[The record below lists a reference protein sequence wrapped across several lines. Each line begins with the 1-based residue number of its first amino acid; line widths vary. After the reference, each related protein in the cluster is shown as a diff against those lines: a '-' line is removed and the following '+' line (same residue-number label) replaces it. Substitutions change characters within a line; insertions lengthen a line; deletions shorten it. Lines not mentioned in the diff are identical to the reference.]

1 MYKDEFFKKIDLQKE
16 TDKTVQAYLA
26 STAFSGRKVTDN
38 PVDKNQ
44 MVPRGYV
51 TRSFTTAL
59 RPTTSV
65 LGEFYFDT
73 DHLLQVTWNGTFY
86 QDPAGNEIT

>member
-1 MYKDEFFKKIDLQKE
+1 MEKDEFFKKIDQQKE
-16 TDKTVQAYLA
+16 TDKNVQAYLA

-38 PVDKNQ
+38 PVDRNQ
-44 MVPRGYV
+44 VVPRGYV

-65 LGEFYFDT
+65 LGESYFDVSVNRV
-73 DHLLQVTWNGTFY
+73 VTWNGTFY
-86 QDPAGNEIT
+86 QDPAGNAIT